1 MGLFKKISNA
11 LKKTKEA
18 ISRKLDY
25 IFSHGEINDEFFEE
39 LCDILV
45 SCDIGFET
53 SEEICERL
61 RVYARK
67 NKIRK
72 AEEVKTALKKILKE
86 IIDEAEKIEINYP
99 CVITIVGVN
108 GVGKT
113 TTIGKLAHYFKT
125 KKKDVTLVAGDTF
138 RAAASKQLTEWAERN
153 KVKIVKHAEGADAG
167 AVVFDGIASAKSKNT
182 DVLIIDTAGRLHTK
196 IDLMG
201 ELSKINRII
210 EKEYP
215 QANKYVFLVIDA
227 TTGQNALSQLET
239 FSKYVDISGIILTK
253 LDGTAKGGV
262 VVPIAHELKLP
273 ICFIGVGEQLEDL
286 EEFDSATFVE
296 NLY

>member
-1 MGLFKKISNA
+1 M
-11 LKKTKEA
+11 
-18 ISRKLDY
+18 
-25 IFSHGEINDEFFEE
+25 
-39 LCDILV
+39 
-45 SCDIGFET
+45 
-53 SEEICERL
+53 
-61 RVYARK
+61 
-67 NKIRK
+67 
-72 AEEVKTALKKILKE
+72 
-86 IIDEAEKIEINYP
+86 
-99 CVITIVGVN
+99 
-108 GVGKT
+108 
-113 TTIGKLAHYFKT
+113 
-125 KKKDVTLVAGDTF
+125 VAGDTF
-138 RAAASKQLTEWAERN
+138 RAAASKQLTEWAEKN

-196 IDLMG
+196 TDLMG

-210 EKEYP
+210 DKEYS
-215 QANKYVFLVIDA
+215 QANKYTFLVIDA

-239 FSKYVDISGIILTK
+239 FSEYVNIDGVVLTK

-286 EEFDSATFVE
+286 EEFDSASFVD